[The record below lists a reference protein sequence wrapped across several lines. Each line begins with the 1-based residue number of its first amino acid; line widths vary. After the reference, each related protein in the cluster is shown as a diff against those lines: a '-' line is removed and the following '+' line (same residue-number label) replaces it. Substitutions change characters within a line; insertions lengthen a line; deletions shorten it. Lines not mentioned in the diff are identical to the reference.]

1 MENTKP
7 TNEEK
12 ELSPKEIAER
22 EKAIMDYYVSQSK
35 ILEKQKNYLSL
46 LTEIDELNYRRL
58 RAQIAYAQLVN
69 GPQDS
74 IESTGEPTQ
83 TPEVA
88 KEEKVRKLKTTK

>member
-12 ELSPKEIAER
+12 ELTPKEIAER
-22 EKAIMDYYVSQSK
+22 EKAIMDYYAGQAK

-58 RAQIAYAQLVN
+58 RAQIAYAQLMN

-74 IESTGEPTQ
+74 PESMEQPTQ

-88 KEEKVRKLKTTK
+88 KEEKVRKLKTQK